1 MRRLGGGEGWPTGSH
16 CVTSGVADSQGESVH
31 PAIRVPE
38 PAYDGD
44 HAGNQRGSDD
54 SWQKLLEKEHL
65 GALLFDALQAY
76 DHVDLVTDRS
86 LHEGHAMVAALDREA
101 RFAASA
107 NFPLHPFAL
116 ASLLDF
122 ERERLCYPVQGEVA
136 RDFISIAA
144 SVDLR
149 ALKGHYGKLFGVE
162 EIRALNVLV
171 AFCVVG
177 VHTLDGDL
185 QVHGVLGRVGF
196 VESDCAR
203 HIVEAAIKV
212 ADS

>member
-1 MRRLGGGEGWPTGSH
+1 
-16 CVTSGVADSQGESVH
+16 VTSGVADSQGESVH

-54 SWQKLLEKEHL
+54 PWQKLLEKEHL

-116 ASLLDF
+116 ASFLTSKRGF
-122 ERERLCYPVQGEVA
+122 VTPVQGKVA
-136 RDFISIAA
+136 CDFMGIAA
-144 SVDLR
+144 SSTFVL
-149 ALKGHYGKLFGVE
+149 LKV
-162 EIRALNVLV
+162 ITDVWR
-171 AFCVVG
+171 
-177 VHTLDGDL
+177 
-185 QVHGVLGRVGF
+185 
-196 VESDCAR
+196 
-203 HIVEAAIKV
+203 
-212 ADS
+212 